1 MKEQK
6 NLRENKMGT
15 TPIGKLLFQKA
26 LPMILSKLVQALYNV
41 VDSIYVSQISE
52 SAITALSL
60 AFPIQNLQIGCAT
73 GIAVGVT
80 ALLSKSLG
88 CHDYERAN
96 KAAMNGIFLTGICV
110 VAFMLFGA
118 FAARPFYAM
127 QSNVAETVEGG
138 AAYIRICTLVSIG
151 IFGEIL
157 FERLLQSSGRTS
169 YTLITQGTGAVLNIL
184 LDPVFIFGKFGI
196 PAMGIAGAA
205 VATVLGQC
213 VAFALALFFNAKK
226 NHDVKIS
233 FRGFRPQMEIIRPV
247 MAVAV
252 PSVVMMSVGSV
263 MNFGFN
269 QILQSFSETAT
280 SVFGVYF
287 KLQSFVFMP
296 VFGLNNAMIPMV
308 AFNFG
313 ARQPKRIVRSVLY
326 CMITATCI
334 MILGFL
340 AFRFAPDLLLSM
352 FNPTEQFLEL
362 GVVALRTISISFPI
376 VGMCIVLS
384 AAFQALGNGV
394 YSTLVSIAR
403 QLVVLLPVAYLLSKT
418 GDVSSV
424 WWSFPISELIS
435 TAASVCFALRLFRQK
450 VRGLYEVERLS
461 WKELL

>member
-1 MKEQK
+1 M
-6 NLRENKMGT
+6 
-15 TPIGKLLFQKA
+15 
-26 LPMILSKLVQALYNV
+26 
-41 VDSIYVSQISE
+41 
-52 SAITALSL
+52 
-60 AFPIQNLQIGCAT
+60 
-73 GIAVGVT
+73 
-80 ALLSKSLG
+80 
-88 CHDYERAN
+88 
-96 KAAMNGIFLTGICV
+96 
-110 VAFMLFGA
+110 
-118 FAARPFYAM
+118 
-127 QSNVAETVEGG
+127 
-138 AAYIRICTLVSIG
+138 
-151 IFGEIL
+151 
-157 FERLLQSSGRTS
+157 
-169 YTLITQGTGAVLNIL
+169 
-184 LDPVFIFGKFGI
+184 
-196 PAMGIAGAA
+196 
-205 VATVLGQC
+205 
-213 VAFALALFFNAKK
+213 
-226 NHDVKIS
+226 
-233 FRGFRPQMEIIRPV
+233 
-247 MAVAV
+247 